1 MKILYILKQKEADS
15 TVKKLIEEH
24 KKSNDVTVININENK
39 KYDQIVDLIASNDK
53 VISW

>member
-1 MKILYILKQKEADS
+1 MKILYILKQKEADD

-24 KKSNDVTVININENK
+24 KKSNEVTVINVNENK
-39 KYDQIVDLIASNDK
+39 KYDQLVDLIASSDK